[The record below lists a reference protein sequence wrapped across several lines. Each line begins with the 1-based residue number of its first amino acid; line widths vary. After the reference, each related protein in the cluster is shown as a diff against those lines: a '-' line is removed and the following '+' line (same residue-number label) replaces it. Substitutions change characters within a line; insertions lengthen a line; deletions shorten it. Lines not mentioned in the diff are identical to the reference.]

1 MNIKDFTCDSGEGW
15 SLTLPTIFS
24 FVPFSEFVIDSTG
37 LAIAST
43 GGTVIINETVIVVV
57 GGLGVNMLGNVIGI
71 LYLIFCCG

>member
-1 MNIKDFTCDSGEGW
+1 MHVEDITCDSGEGW

-24 FVPFSEFVIDSTG
+24 FVSFPEFVIDSTG

-43 GGTVIINETVIVVV
+43 GETVIINKTVIVVV

-71 LYLIFCCG
+71 LYLIFCRG